1 MVNAR
6 QRCRRIKPMIIDPVD
21 RLPDPLTPLQQEY
34 QDYCRHEKKAGR
46 KPDPIM
52 KWAREMHEAGGY
64 DPLEP
69 DLVPIP
75 FEETPE
81 YEELNQ

>member
-1 MVNAR
+1 MNFR
-6 QRCRRIKPMIIDPVD
+6 KIIDIKD
-21 RLPDPLTPLQQEY
+21 QLDYISPLQKEY
-34 QDYCRHEKKAGR
+34 QWYVNSCKARGE

-52 KWAREMHEAGGY
+52 QWAREMHEASGY

-69 DLVPIP
+69 DLIPIP

-81 YEELNQ
+81 YEELNHDHGN

>member
-1 MVNAR
+1 MKKR
-6 QRCRRIKPMIIDPVD
+6 IIDIKD
-21 RLPDPLTPLQQEY
+21 QPDYVSPLQKEY
-34 QDYCRHEKKAGR
+34 QWYVNGCKARGV

-52 KWAREMHEAGGY
+52 QWAREMHEAGGY

-69 DLVPIP
+69 DLSPIP

-81 YEELNQ
+81 YEELNHD

>member
-1 MVNAR
+1 MKKR
-6 QRCRRIKPMIIDPVD
+6 IIDIKD
-21 RLPDPLTPLQQEY
+21 QPDYVSPLQKEY
-34 QDYCRHEKKAGR
+34 QWYVNGCKARGV

-52 KWAREMHEAGGY
+52 QWAREMHEAGGY

-81 YEELNQ
+81 YEELSQS